1 MAYEYLCPKRFDDLN
16 ADGSIDHAV
25 IIDYL
30 QEARIEF
37 LLSAS
42 EPMSAMLD
50 TGVLVAAHR
59 IQYLAPIGS
68 REPAVRVRV
77 WVDHAGGAQFSLSYR
92 LFDGDRE
99 VARARTT
106 AVAYDLGSGALRR
119 LTTAEREQLRAAP
132 GAGVELTDFETAFP
146 LLDGAHHSRCRVR
159 WADLDSYGHVNNV
172 RFFDYFSQARLEL
185 LAGGDSPDDAVA
197 WRVTRQDVTY
207 KLPLDFRRE
216 PYLIRTAVT
225 DIGSSHVELA
235 ADIIDDPAQPQTFAT
250 ARATLERT
258 DPNGAPASIEDGLR
272 TRLADHAP

>member
-1 MAYEYLCPKRFDDLN
+1 MAYVYLCPKRFDDLN

-37 LLSAS
+37 LLSAP

-59 IQYLAPIGS
+59 IEYLAPIGS
-68 REPAVRVRV
+68 SEPVVRVQVWIDRV
-77 WVDHAGGAQFSLSYR
+77 GGAQFSLSYS
-92 LFDGDRE
+92 LTDGDLE

-106 AVAYDLGSGALRR
+106 AVAYDLGSSALRR
-119 LTTAEREQLRAAP
+119 LTAAERDQLSAARA
-132 GAGVELTDFETAFP
+132 AGVELTGFETAFP
-146 LLDGAHHSRCRVR
+146 RLDDAHHSRCRVR

-185 LAGGDSPDDAVA
+185 LTGSGSPDGAES

-216 PYLIRTAVT
+216 PYLIRTAAT
-225 DIGSSHVELA
+225 DIGGSHVEFA
-235 ADIIDDPAQPQTFAT
+235 ADIVADPDQPKSLAT
-250 ARATLERT
+250 SRAVVVHTRA
-258 DPNGAPASIEDGLR
+258 DGRPASIGDQLR
-272 TRLADHAP
+272 DRLTGPA